1 MNLPNKLTLA
11 RIAMIPFFVVALT
24 CSADSLK
31 LKILAMA
38 IFLLANFTDVLDGYI
53 ARSQNMITD
62 FGKFIDP
69 IADKLLI
76 ASGLICLVELG
87 SLKAWIAVFIIG
99 RDFIIS
105 GIRLV
110 AANKGVVIGAIKL
123 GKAKTFVQFVMISSL
138 IFDLPQMK
146 MINTILIIICIIL
159 TTVSL
164 LEHLRMNKE
173 VLTTIIDN
181 K

>member
-62 FGKFIDP
+62 FGK
-69 IADKLLI
+69 
-76 ASGLICLVELG
+76 
-87 SLKAWIAVFIIG
+87 
-99 RDFIIS
+99 
-105 GIRLV
+105 
-110 AANKGVVIGAIKL
+110 
-123 GKAKTFVQFVMISSL
+123 
-138 IFDLPQMK
+138 
-146 MINTILIIICIIL
+146 IL
-159 TTVSL
+159 SP
-164 LEHLRMNKE
+164 
-173 VLTTIIDN
+173 
-181 K
+181 